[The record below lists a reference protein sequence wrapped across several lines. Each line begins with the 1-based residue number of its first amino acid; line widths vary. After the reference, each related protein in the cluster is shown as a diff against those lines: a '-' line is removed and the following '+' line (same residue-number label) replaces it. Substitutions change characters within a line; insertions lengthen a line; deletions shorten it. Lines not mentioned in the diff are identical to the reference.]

1 MKWSLSLLL
10 LTLLILPIS
19 FLPANAIVTGPHPY
33 FDGGGGF
40 TGPFFTYSKTI
51 QVGSSIYS
59 SKYNGST
66 LSTAPWLNPTYISVY
81 NKYYL
86 QVLPNQQYISN
97 NVSLSLSSS
106 QIALNVTWLLA
117 SSSNTGSYGSIAIG
131 YGVNFPAGFT
141 GTYAPASPY
150 ASDGIV
156 VYMEKGSF
164 PTYRLFVYFDGVK
177 QLNVS
182 VGSIS
187 VGQQIGLGFW
197 YLPAS
202 NQLYVYYYNG
212 TLKTFTIYPGQVI
225 NNQFYPLSL
234 NTVNSNY
241 VIDAQNVGPG
251 YGYGQW
257 VVITYSIFQYKT
269 YTATLSYTSVV
280 GNGIQMLA
288 GFTGANNP
296 LNISTNATSWSVVG
310 IMKIQNFSAT
320 GTLYSLSGSISYTS
334 APKGIYLLLNVYP
347 SGNINGWYLNIT
359 IEFQFV
365 TASST
370 VYMNITIPVF
380 VAGFAVLVQV
390 NLPSSSYLAGQTIS
404 VTNSTTIM
412 YPPNAGYSLVQP
424 PKALINIQG
433 LTNGFVPLPYVITAN
448 TVIPTTYDYVVNIQ
462 LGQFSLGS
470 ATGTITIYPVSP
482 LPVIFVSQYPHTAQV
497 GTKVTITFQF
507 SYNTPVSNV
516 SSSVFT
522 QITTTF
528 MWAYASILTSSSV
541 IQFKAYWLNASDG
554 FIIITQSQNYLIPF
568 NFVGLTWYNNS
579 INTIQINVINNG
591 LQFVING
598 GTLNIANS
606 SKVIGLGFYYGA
618 GKLVLNWI
626 FVSGIVLQSATANQ
640 AYVISV
646 GTNPSTLTQY
656 TTGYTNSS
664 GFGQVTITLTNTP
677 YELINI
683 YWAGV
688 NKNVLLNITVTQ
700 PTTSTT
706 TTVNISTINYNYTQ
720 PFTNNI
726 QPNSS
731 LYNFSQYQP
740 WSTLIGITV
749 TALVTLL
756 GWKFGGKA
764 GVSGGAIMGLIMTA
778 YLGLVPWYIF
788 YIFVFGVA
796 MLLAKVMI
804 DKFMGSDE

>member
-1 MKWSLSLLL
+1 MKWGLSLLL
-10 LTLLILPIS
+10 LTLLLLPII
-19 FLPANAIVTGPHPY
+19 ANGIVTGPHPY

-40 TGPFFTYSKTI
+40 TGPFFPYSKTI
-51 QVGSSIYS
+51 QVGSSTFS

-131 YGVNFPAGFT
+131 YGVNFPSGFT
-141 GTYAPASPY
+141 GSYAPASPY

-212 TLKTFTIYPGQVI
+212 TLKTFSIIPGQVI

-257 VVITYSIFQYKT
+257 VVITYSIFQSKT
-269 YTATLSYTSVV
+269 YTATLSYTSVIL
-280 GNGIQMLA
+280 GNGVQALA
-288 GFTGANNP
+288 SFVGANNP
-296 LNISTNATSWSVVG
+296 LNVSTNATSWSVVS
-310 IMKIQNFSAT
+310 IVKVVN
-320 GTLYSLSGSISYTS
+320 YSVSNSQYPISGSVSYT
-334 APKGIYLLLNVYP
+334 ATTKGIYFILNVYP
-347 SGNINGWYLNIT
+347 APNVNTWYLNVT
-359 IEFQFV
+359 VEFQFV

-380 VAGFAVLVQV
+380 VGGFAVQVQV
-390 NLPSSSYLAGQTIS
+390 NLPQSSYLTGQTIS

-412 YPPNAGYSLVQP
+412 YPPNAGYSLAVQP
-424 PKALINIQG
+424 QTVINIEG
-433 LTNGFVPLPYVITAN
+433 LTNGFVALPYIITAN
-448 TVIPTTYDYVVNIQ
+448 AVVPTTYYYIINIQ

-482 LPVIFVSQYPHTAQV
+482 LPVVFIGQYPHTAQV

-507 SYNTPVSNV
+507 SYNTPVANV
-516 SSSVFT
+516 TMSAFT
-522 QITTTF
+522 QTTSTF
-528 MWAYASILTSSSV
+528 AWAYASIITSSSV
-541 IQFKAYWLNASDG
+541 MQFKGYWLSAGDG
-554 FIIITQSQNYLIPF
+554 ILLITQSSNYLIPF
-568 NFVGLTWYNNS
+568 NFTGLTWYNNS
-579 INTIQINVINNG
+579 INTIQINVINNA
-591 LQFVING
+591 LQLTING
-598 GTLNIANS
+598 GTLNIGNS

-618 GKLVLNWI
+618 GKLVLNWF
-626 FVSGIVLQSATANQ
+626 FVSGIILQSATANQ
-640 AYVISV
+640 AYVV
-646 GTNPSTLTQY
+646 LTGTNPSTLSQY
-656 TTGYTNSS
+656 VSGYTNSS
-664 GFGQVTITLTNTP
+664 GYGQVTVTLTDTP
-677 YELINI
+677 YELVDID
-683 YWAGV
+683 WAGV
-688 NKNVLLNITVTQ
+688 TYVILNISVSQPVT
-700 PTTSTT
+700 TTT
-706 TTVNISTINYNYTQ
+706 TTVNVSTLNYNYTQ
-720 PFTNNI
+720 PFTQSI
-726 QPNSS
+726 SPNSS
-731 LYNFSQYQP
+731 LYNFSAYQP
-740 WSTLIGITV
+740 WATLIGIVITV
-749 TALVTLL
+749 VVALL

-764 GVSGGAIMGLIMTA
+764 GASGAVVMGLIMTA
-778 YLGLVPWYIF
+778 YLGLMSWYIF
-788 YIFVFGVA
+788 YIFIFGIA
-796 MLLAKVMI
+796 LLLAKIFV
-804 DKFMGSDE
+804 DKFMGSEE